1 VSGFKKH
8 GISPRKDQNIVMDL
22 IQSFMEQARRNPA
35 RIVYP
40 EGGDERILKTA
51 VMAKEAGIA
60 EPIVLGNKDDVDTL
74 AKEHGICM
82 DGVRVLTILDDDTL
96 ARYAAAYTEA
106 RGVREGIARK
116 LVRKPLAFGGM
127 MVKSGDADGMVAG
140 VASATSSVIQAA
152 SLTIGFQEGLSTPSS
167 FFVMIIPEFL
177 GEKDKILVFADC
189 AVNIQPDARQL
200 AEIGVASG
208 VNAKALLGVEPKI
221 AFLSLATKGSASHAD
236 VDKVVEAVKI
246 AQEMESGFDI
256 DGEMQGDAALI
267 PAIGAKKAVGSTV
280 AGNANVLVFPDLDA
294 ANIAYKLVERLAG
307 AKAIGPILQG
317 FAKPVND
324 MSRGASVED
333 IIGVTAI
340 TAVQAL
346 EKEG

>member
-1 VSGFKKH
+1 
-8 GISPRKDQNIVMDL
+8 MDL
-22 IQSFMEQARRNPA
+22 IQSFMEKASRSPA

-51 VMAKEAGIA
+51 AMVKEAGIA
-60 EPIVLGNKDDVDTL
+60 EPIVLGAEDDVNAL
-74 AKEHGICM
+74 AKEHDICM
-82 DGVRVLTILDDDTL
+82 EGIQILTISDDDTL
-96 ARYAAAYTEA
+96 AGYAAAYSES
-106 RGVREGIARK
+106 RGVRVGIAKK
-116 LVRKPLAFGGM
+116 LVKKPLAFAGM

-140 VASATSSVIQAA
+140 VASATASVIQAA
-152 SLTIGFQEGLSTPSS
+152 SLTIGFQKGISTPSS
-167 FFVMIIPEFL
+167 FFVMIIPEFM
-177 GEKDKILVFADC
+177 GEKDKLLVFSDC

-208 VNAKALLGVEPKI
+208 VNARALLGVEPKV

-246 AQEMESGFDI
+246 AQEMNPGFDI

-333 IIGVTAI
+333 LIGVTAI
-340 TAVQAL
+340 TVVQAAG
-346 EKEG
+346 KKD